1 MNERE
6 IRALLKETE
15 AAAKRYKAQ
24 LNAKGA
30 STGLKKVLSQEDKMY
45 DPIKKGSGKPKYQ
58 NVIKEA
64 RVDTKKPTV
73 TRVAGKA
80 LTKAEA
86 KAKMKK
92 EPNLP
97 KQIDREAKEKKGQRT
112 AKPSTKK
119 VPIKPRGGAGMRG
132 GLGSLGSGGGLR
144 GSVNK

>member
-1 MNERE
+1 M
-6 IRALLKETE
+6 
-15 AAAKRYKAQ
+15 AAKTVKKGTKSTQ
-24 LNAKGA
+24 TKGA
-30 STGLKKVLSQEDKMY
+30 STGLKKFLAQEDKMY
-45 DPIKKGSGKPKYQ
+45 EPIKKGSGKPKYQ

-92 EPNLP
+92 SPNIP

-112 AKPSTKK
+112 EKPSTKK
-119 VPIKPRGGAGMRG
+119 VPVKPRGGGGMRG
-132 GLGSLGSGGGLR
+132 PISLGGSGGLG
-144 GSVNK
+144 KIK

>member
-1 MNERE
+1 M
-6 IRALLKETE
+6 
-15 AAAKRYKAQ
+15 AAKKKDKAP
-24 LNAKGA
+24 
-30 STGLKKVLSQEDKMY
+30 STGLKKVLAQESKMY
-45 DPIKKGSGKPKYQ
+45 EPIKKGSGKPKYQ

-64 RVDTKKPTV
+64 RLDTKKPTA

-92 EPNLP
+92 APNLP

-112 AKPSTKK
+112 AKPSTPK
-119 VPIKPRGGAGMRG
+119 VHVKVRGGSGVRG
-132 GLGSLGSGGGLR
+132 GMGSFGSGSGLR